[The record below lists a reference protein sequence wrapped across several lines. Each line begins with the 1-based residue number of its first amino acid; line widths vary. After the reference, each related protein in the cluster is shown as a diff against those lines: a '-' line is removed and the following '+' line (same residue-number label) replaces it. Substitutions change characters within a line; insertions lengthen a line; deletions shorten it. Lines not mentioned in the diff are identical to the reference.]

1 MSNLWPHIG
10 KSELNPLISSENKNS
25 KCGICLKKFKKHD
38 KIYILEG
45 AKVEEIEN
53 PKEFVYILIPKES
66 KYFHQDCIDGKVIQ
80 IDRR

>member
-1 MSNLWPHIG
+1 M
-10 KSELNPLISSENKNS
+10 NPLISSENKNS
-25 KCGICLKKFKKHD
+25 KCSICKKLFKKGD

-45 AKVEEIEN
+45 AKVDEYLT
-53 PKEFVYILIPKES
+53 KEMVYILVPKDS